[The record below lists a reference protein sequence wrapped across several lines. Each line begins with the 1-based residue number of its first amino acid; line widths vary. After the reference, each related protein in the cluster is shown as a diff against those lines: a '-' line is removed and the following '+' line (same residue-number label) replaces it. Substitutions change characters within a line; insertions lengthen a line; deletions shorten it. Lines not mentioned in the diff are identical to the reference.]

1 MLMLLIKRGIIALL
15 ALMLLATVG
24 CRKKGPEEM
33 LTEAREALKHGDTYG
48 AEYKLESIIKS
59 DPQSPAAQDAR
70 LLWGNCLAQAREFE
84 EARVKWGEVLQ
95 NVPLS
100 EPLAQA
106 AYRNRILSLEEEGK
120 FSEAIAEIGR
130 TTETLAR
137 VPDFAKMT
145 YRKLADLYL
154 ENKEPKKAEAQLLQI
169 KKVSPPGP
177 DAAAATRDLG
187 EFYVRTEQYDKAVA
201 EFQELKTA
209 AKTDED
215 AFDAISKLAGALA
228 RAKRFDEAAL
238 VYQDRL
244 DKNTTGSLKAVLH
257 WGIGTIRRVAAED
270 AKDPKAKQD
279 LQETSRKE
287 YETAIDLTQKE
298 LESEILADK
307 KVMLASQVGNIYLEM
322 GSDEKAIA
330 FLQGYLDKHPG
341 EAMAMWMLG
350 RRIVEINLVRKNYDE
365 AKKWLRKIAEALPN
379 TREGQ
384 WAANQSLG
392 LDQMLQQEKMKQQA
406 AGASAATTD
415 TLKGPAATTE
425 TLKGAAGAG
434 EAPKADDANTT
445 HS

>member
-1 MLMLLIKRGIIALL
+1 MFMPLIKRGIIALL

-33 LTEAREALKHGDTYG
+33 LTEAKEALKRGDTYG
-48 AEYKLESIIKS
+48 AQYKLESIIKS
-59 DPQSPAAQDAR
+59 DPRSPAAQDAR
-70 LLWGNCLAQAREFE
+70 FLWGNCLAQAREFE
-84 EARVKWGEVLQ
+84 EARAKWGEVLQ

-106 AYRNRILSLEEEGK
+106 AYRNRIMSLEEEGK

-145 YRKLADLYL
+145 YRRLADLYL
-154 ENKEPKKAEAQLLQI
+154 ANKEPKKAEAQFLQI

-177 DAAAATRDLG
+177 DAVAATRDLG

-209 AKTDED
+209 AKTAED

-228 RAKRFDEAAL
+228 RAKRFDEAAV
-238 VYQDRL
+238 VYQDQL

-307 KVMLASQVGNIYLEM
+307 KVLLASQVGNIYLEM

-330 FLQGYLDKHPG
+330 FLQDYLDRHPG
-341 EAMAMWMLG
+341 DAMATWTLG
-350 RRIVEINLVRKNYDE
+350 QRIAEVNLVRKNYDE
-365 AKKWLRKIAEALPN
+365 AKKWLRKIADALPN

-384 WAANQSLG
+384 WAANQSAK

-406 AGASAATTD
+406 AGASSATTD